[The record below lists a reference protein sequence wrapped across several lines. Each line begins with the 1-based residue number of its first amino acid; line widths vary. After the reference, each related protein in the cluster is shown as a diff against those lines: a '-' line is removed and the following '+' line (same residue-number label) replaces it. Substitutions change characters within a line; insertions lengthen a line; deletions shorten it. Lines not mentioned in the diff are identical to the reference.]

1 MFAIFQWLQY
11 GTGRDV
17 EAAESDGV
25 AARLS
30 TLFIQAGND
39 DIRIVEK
46 LVTSHEIQYKSI
58 SFGEDVIKE
67 MIMSSVFGIPVSA
80 KVISINQ
87 NYFGSKNFT
96 IKILLVRT

>member
-1 MFAIFQWLQY
+1 MNKPWINECI
-11 GTGRDV
+11 GKGR
-17 EAAESDGV
+17 AG
-25 AARLS
+25 RLS

-80 KVISINQ
+80 KVIIDSICINS
-87 NYFGSKNFT
+87 F
-96 IKILLVRT
+96 